1 MLEENV
7 DTDTILVITTNDEVV
22 TDDAKGGGSS
32 GNPWH
37 SKAGQIVNKMSVEK
51 LETEMSKFLR
61 MTSRIFNQAE
71 QQKSQSGLQLEEI
84 ELAVEINGSGQVKLV
99 GTGGTAGAKG
109 AIKLKFKRANSR

>member
-7 DTDTILVITTNDEVV
+7 DTDTILVITDDEVV
-22 TDDAKGGGSS
+22 ADDAKGGSR
-32 GNPWH
+32 GNPWR
-37 SKAGQIVNKMSVEK
+37 SKAGQVINRMSVEK

-61 MTSRIFNQAE
+61 MTSRIFSQAE

-109 AIKLKFKRANSR
+109 AIKLKFKRANSG